1 MLSVWESWITELVA
15 NYSIDGLRVDSA
27 REVDTAFFPPFQ
39 SAGILNL
46 PYTTAQTNI
55 LQLEYTS
62 LEKSMMETQMSFVRS
77 SNI

>member
-46 PYTTAQTNI
+46 PYTTA
-55 LQLEYTS
+55 
-62 LEKSMMETQMSFVRS
+62 
-77 SNI
+77 